1 MGLFAGESS
10 PCVCAQEDQ
19 SHDTN
24 TVLYPESR
32 MYHYIVALLARC
44 ICMYINARQATY
56 NGNKSHECID
66 LDFGR
71 VVYSV
76 MPFSDTF
83 INTNGGRLIEA

>member
-1 MGLFAGESS
+1 MTPTLFYTQRAACTSTSS
-10 PCVCAQEDQ
+10 
-19 SHDTN
+19 
-24 TVLYPESR
+24 
-32 MYHYIVALLARC
+32 HYWPVVYVYKC
-44 ICMYINARQATY
+44 ARQATY

-83 INTNGGRLIEA
+83 INTNGGRLIGA